1 MHEYSPEKTRYHLR
15 ARYSSSLKFPQNRNT
30 LGEISAN
37 VEKKTIPLTLQP
49 KCVLNVRMICIYNKV
64 PTHIRDDT
72 AGRRAAVHCDHF
84 SSRARSSARLDFAD
98 SPALCAVLRRGSR
111 QYDHVRCARRAE
123 RRVSLRAN
131 HCSFLMRI
139 TII

>member
-49 KCVLNVRMICIYNKV
+49 KCVLNVRMICIY
-64 PTHIRDDT
+64 THRYLHTSGTTRPGDGLQCT
-72 AGRRAAVHCDHF
+72 AITSV
-84 SSRARSSARLDFAD
+84 RARGHRLDWISQIRRRCVLCCGAAAD
-98 SPALCAVLRRGSR
+98 SMTTSGVHVAQRGG
-111 QYDHVRCARRAE
+111 
-123 RRVSLRAN
+123 SL
-131 HCSFLMRI
+131 SEQ
-139 TII
+139 TIVVF